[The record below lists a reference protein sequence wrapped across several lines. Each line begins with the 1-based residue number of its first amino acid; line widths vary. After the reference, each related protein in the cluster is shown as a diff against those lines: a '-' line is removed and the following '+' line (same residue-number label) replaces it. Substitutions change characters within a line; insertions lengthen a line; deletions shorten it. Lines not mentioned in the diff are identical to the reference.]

1 MSPVFFQSDTII
13 FFSLFVFVRDIND
26 GLIRYVRVK
35 WRSLLDAVSSTCS
48 LSVLLLAIEITC
60 TIQIA
65 LVLA

>member
-13 FFSLFVFVRDIND
+13 FFSLFVLVRDIND